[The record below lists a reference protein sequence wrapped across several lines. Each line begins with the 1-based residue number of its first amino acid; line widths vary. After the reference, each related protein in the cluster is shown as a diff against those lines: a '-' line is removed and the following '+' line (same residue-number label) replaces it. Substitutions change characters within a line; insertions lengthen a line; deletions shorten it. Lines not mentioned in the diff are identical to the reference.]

1 MLNERFIGMI
11 TSVSAALKSVK
22 LPDGSKI
29 KQGIFKIKL
38 ESADI
43 DYKSIASFNPNISAT
58 LLNIQP
64 IPFKSVNFGEQLVQ
78 NMMVSFFCEEEE
90 DIEEK
95 SAENLIGGE
104 SDADFGDIAITNL
117 SVAIKEN
124 IPIYTFFLE
133 IPMLYDG
140 KFLFKNL
147 KKKIS
152 FEFAD
157 MTKKEIREEE

>member
-1 MLNERFIGMI
+1 MLNERFLGVI
-11 TSVSAALKSVK
+11 TSVTAALKTVK

-29 KQGIFKIKL
+29 KQGVFKIKL

-43 DYKSIASFNPNISAT
+43 DYKSMQSFNPNISAT

-64 IPFKSVNFGEQLVQ
+64 MPFKSINFGEQLVR
-78 NMMVSFFCEEEE
+78 NLMVSMYCDDEAEGQMDLETNDTLE
-90 DIEEK
+90 GIE
-95 SAENLIGGE
+95 AEY
-104 SDADFGDIAITNL
+104 GDISITDL
-117 SVAIKEN
+117 SAAIKEN
-124 IPIYTFFLE
+124 IPVYSFHLE

-157 MTKKEIREEE
+157 MAKKDI